1 MATAYTDK
9 KPVLFIHGGGEDG
22 YGADAKLAASLQEGL
37 GAAYNVRYPQM
48 PDQDV
53 PDFGWGKQIG
63 KEIAALKDEV
73 VLVGHS
79 LGASMLLKYV
89 SENSVNHQISGIFL
103 IATPFWSGDEA
114 WHEGLKLR
122 EDFADT
128 LPKDVPIFLYH
139 NRDDEE
145 VDVADLAI
153 YAKKL
158 PQATIRERASGGHQ
172 FGNDLTQVA
181 LDIKNLKKNKKK

>member
-9 KPVLFIHGGGEDG
+9 KQVLFIHGVGEDG

-37 GAAYNVRYPQM
+37 GATYNVRYPQM
-48 PDQDV
+48 PDEDT

-63 KEIAALKDEV
+63 KEISAIKDEV

-79 LGASMLLKYV
+79 MGASMLLKYL
-89 SENSVNHQISGIFL
+89 SENKVNNQISGIFL

-139 NRDDEE
+139 NRDDKV
-145 VDVADLAI
+145 VDIADLTI

-158 PQATIRERASGGHQ
+158 PQATIRESASGGHQ
-172 FGNDLTQVA
+172 FDNDLTQVT
-181 LDIKNLKKNKKK
+181 LDIKTLKRTK